1 MKKFWF
7 GLIGVILC
15 LCSSCTQEEY
25 GESVEMDRQR
35 EVYAQANSTPFVDDI
50 ERTQVPFV
58 KTLADFTCDV
68 SWNFVE
74 KIVGTQN
81 MYAYSYQYDLSE
93 YLDCDA
99 ALHSGNIMIETD
111 GQDAKQP
118 LILSDVEEDA
128 TSTTHSTEAIDQAD
142 ISVEPEQKLVYHTIT
157 YIGNQNSKVFHVSS
171 CTSVKRMKE
180 SNQVILE
187 NKEEALAQGYRPC
200 KICQP

>member
-7 GLIGVILC
+7 GLIGVMLC
-15 LCSSCTQEEY
+15 ICSSCTQQEQ
-25 GESVEMDRQR
+25 GKTMEMD
-35 EVYAQANSTPFVDDI
+35 VHTQANDRPFVDDI

-58 KTLADFTCDV
+58 KTLKDFSYDV

-74 KIVGTQN
+74 KIAGTQN
-81 MYAYSYQYDLSE
+81 IYEYTYQNDLSE
-93 YLDCDA
+93 YPDCEA
-99 ALHSGNIMIETD
+99 TLHSGNIMIETD

-118 LILSDVEEDA
+118 LILSDAEEEEI
-128 TSTTHSTEAIDQAD
+128 STTHSTEAMDQAD
-142 ISVEPEQKLVYHTIT
+142 IFVEPEQKLVYHTMT
-157 YIGNQNSKVFHVSS
+157 YIGNQNSKVFHVPS

-187 NKEEALAQGYRPC
+187 NKEDALAQGYRPC